1 MSKRSELLDAA
12 SRLFAKR
19 PFAEVRVDDIVAEA
33 GLAHGT
39 FYLYFPDKDGLLLA
53 LAEEC
58 RDVMVPL
65 VRNLAQVPRGPG
77 RDDALRSWL
86 DTFLDSFRS
95 RGAVIRVWGERFPPA
110 PELDNL
116 ALEIVAELVV
126 HLGHLLDDID
136 DSSGEARSVAMLS
149 LLERF
154 PSWALSGHF
163 DIDRCRLHDTTEALI
178 RRGFPMPDVPASS
191 TT

>member
-12 SRLFAKR
+12 SRLLARR
-19 PFAEVRVDDIVAEA
+19 PFAEVRVDDIVTKA

-39 FYLYFPDKDGLLLA
+39 FYLYFSDKDDLLLT

-65 VRNLAQVPRGPG
+65 VRGLAEVPRGPG
-77 RDDALRSWL
+77 RDDALRAWL
-86 DTFLDSFRS
+86 DTFLDSFRA
-95 RGAVIRVWGERFPPA
+95 RGAVIRVWGERFPPT
-110 PELDNL
+110 PELDSL

-126 HLGHLLDDID
+126 HLGHLLDDVD
-136 DSSGEARSVAMLS
+136 GSSGEARSIALLS

-163 DIDRCRLHDTTEALI
+163 DIDRYRLHETMAALI
-178 RRGFPMPDVPASS
+178 RRGFPMPDACAPP